1 MINKTLHHQIYLSYL
16 LLTFIALGAIGWYSL
31 SSLHDF
37 LYERTFQDLEAR
49 ANLVRTQTR
58 DLFRSG
64 NHNRL
69 RQLADELSRAGG
81 MRVTVITVK
90 GNVIADSH
98 RDPSQMDNHATRP
111 EVVKALK
118 GGHGSSQRYSHTV
131 KEELM
136 YVAVPYRHNGQV
148 TGVVRTAL
156 PLTLIH
162 ETLEGITYKIAL
174 AGLVIALIA
183 TPISLFVSRRISRP
197 LLAMKEHAERFA
209 SGDLRSRIHVE
220 GPQDID
226 NLADALNTMAA
237 QLDDRIRTITAQHN
251 EQEAILASMVEGVI
265 AVDSDEAIISINQSA
280 AEFLEVRVEDAQ
292 GRSVPEVFRHSQI
305 QQFIRKALKSRE
317 PVESDLV
324 LDRPDNEW
332 YLQAVGTVLKDAGD
346 TTIGAVIVLN
356 DVTRLR
362 RLENMRRDFV
372 ANVSHE
378 LRTPIT
384 SIKGFVETLL
394 SGALNEP
401 DNADRFLQIVA
412 RQADRLNAIIDDL
425 LSLSRIEQDS
435 EREGIVIKETGLRQ
449 LLETAIQQCNAR
461 ALEKNIVIEL
471 DCDPELKVALNP
483 PLMEQAVV
491 NLVDNAIKYSGEDT
505 TVRVAAAAAHQQVV
519 VSVKDQGRGI
529 ESEHLP
535 RLFERFY
542 RVDKA
547 RSRQMGGTGLGLAIV
562 KHIAQ
567 AHGGKVSVK
576 SKVGEGSV
584 FHIHLPVGDA
594 GRAVE
599 KT

>member
-37 LYERTFQDLEAR
+37 LYERTFKDLEAR
-49 ANLVRTQTR
+49 ANLVRTQTQ
-58 DLFRSG
+58 DLFQSG
-64 NHNRL
+64 QHRRL
-69 RQLADELSRAGG
+69 RQLADELGRAGG
-81 MRVTVITVK
+81 MRVTLITKK
-90 GNVIADSH
+90 GKVIADSH
-98 RDPSQMDNHATRP
+98 RDPSLMDNHGTRP
-111 EVVKALK
+111 EVIEALK
-118 GGHGSSQRYSHTV
+118 GGHGSSQRYSHTL

-136 YVAVPYRHNGQV
+136 YVAVPYRHDGKV

-162 ETLEGITYKIAL
+162 ETLAGITYKIAL

-237 QLDDRIRTITAQHN
+237 QLDDRIRTITAQRN

-280 AEFLEVRVEDAQ
+280 ARFLEVRVEDAQ
-292 GRSVPEVFRHSQI
+292 GRSVPEVFRHSQV

-324 LDRPDNEW
+324 LDRPDDER

-346 TTIGAVIVLN
+346 ATIGAVIVLN

-394 SGALNEP
+394 NGALNEP
-401 DNADRFLQIVA
+401 ENAERFLQIVA
-412 RQADRLNAIIDDL
+412 KQADRLNAIIDDL

-435 EREGIVIKETGLRQ
+435 EKEGIVIQETGLRA

-461 ALEKNIVIEL
+461 ALEKNIGIEI
-471 DCDPELKVALNP
+471 DCDPALKVALNP

-491 NLVDNAIKYSGEDT
+491 NLVDNAIKYSGDN
-505 TVRVAAAAAHQQVV
+505 TVIRVIAATARQQVV

-529 ESEHLP
+529 EREHLP

-567 AHGGKVSVK
+567 AHGGKVSVQ
-576 SKVGEGSV
+576 STVGQGSV
-584 FHIHLPVGDA
+584 FHIHLPMGDA

>member
-64 NHNRL
+64 NHDRL

-90 GNVIADSH
+90 GDVIADSH
-98 RDPSQMDNHATRP
+98 RDPSQMDNHGSRP

-505 TVRVAAAAAHQQVV
+505 TVRVAAAASHQQVV

>member
-31 SSLHDF
+31 SSLQQF
-37 LYERTFQDLEAR
+37 LYDRTFQDLEAR
-49 ANLVRTQTR
+49 AQLVETQTR
-58 DLFRSG
+58 DLFHAG
-64 NHNRL
+64 KHAPL
-69 RQLADELSRAGG
+69 RQRADELGRAGG
-81 MRVTVITVK
+81 MRVTLITPE

-98 RDPSQMDNHATRP
+98 RDPSQMDNHGTRP

-118 GGHGSSQRYSHTV
+118 GEHGSSQRYSHTL
-131 KEELM
+131 KTELM
-136 YVAVPYRHNGQV
+136 YVAVPLRHNGQV

-156 PLTLIH
+156 PLTVIH
-162 ETLEGITYKIAL
+162 EMLEGITYKIAL

-183 TPISLFVSRRISRP
+183 TPISLLVSRRISRP

-209 SGDLRSRIHVE
+209 QGDLRSRIHVN

-226 NLADALNTMAA
+226 NLAFALNTMAA
-237 QLDDRIRTITAQHN
+237 QLDERIRTITAQRN

-280 AEFLEVRVEDAQ
+280 ARFLDVRMEDAQ

-305 QQFIRKALKSRE
+305 QDFVKRALKSVE
-317 PVESDLV
+317 AVESDLV
-324 LDRPDNEW
+324 LDRPDEER
-332 YLQAVGTVLKDAGD
+332 YLQAVGAVLKDAGD
-346 TTIGAVIVLN
+346 VTIGAVIVLN

-394 SGALNEP
+394 SGAMQEP
-401 DNADRFLQIVA
+401 ENAERFLRIVSN
-412 RQADRLNAIIDDL
+412 QSDRLNAIIDDL

-435 EREGIVIKETGLRQ
+435 EKGGLVIQETELRG
-449 LLETAIQQCNAR
+449 LLETAIQHSSRQAE
-461 ALEKNIVIEL
+461 EKNIRIEV
-471 DCDPELKVALNP
+471 DCDAALQVALNP
-483 PLMEQAVV
+483 PLFEQALV
-491 NLVDNAIKYSGEDT
+491 NLVDNAIKYSENDT
-505 TVRVAAAAAHQQVV
+505 CIRVTAQASPHQVV
-519 VSVKDQGRGI
+519 VSVADQGRGI
-529 ESEHLP
+529 PREHLP

-567 AHGGKVSVK
+567 AHNGKVSVQ
-576 SKVGEGSV
+576 STVGEGSV
-584 FHIHLPVGDA
+584 FRIHVPRVEA
-594 GRAVE
+594 GEPAGNA
-599 KT
+599 